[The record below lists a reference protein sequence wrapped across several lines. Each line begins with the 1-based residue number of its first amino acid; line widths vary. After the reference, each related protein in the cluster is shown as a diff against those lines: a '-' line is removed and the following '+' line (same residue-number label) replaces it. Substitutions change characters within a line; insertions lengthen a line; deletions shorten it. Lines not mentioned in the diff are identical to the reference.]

1 VLSSGDAADTK
12 VPDPDNGDRAPF
24 GVWST
29 GSGRICMRHRIDMV
43 AKWAE
48 KGSTQSG
55 GEAFS
60 LGFVLWR

>member
-1 VLSSGDAADTK
+1 MAQPGKLRPDT
-12 VPDPDNGDRAPF
+12 VFD
-24 GVWST
+24 VWSA
-29 GSGRICMRHRIDMV
+29 GSGRMSMRQRIDMV

-60 LGFVLWR
+60 LGFVMWR